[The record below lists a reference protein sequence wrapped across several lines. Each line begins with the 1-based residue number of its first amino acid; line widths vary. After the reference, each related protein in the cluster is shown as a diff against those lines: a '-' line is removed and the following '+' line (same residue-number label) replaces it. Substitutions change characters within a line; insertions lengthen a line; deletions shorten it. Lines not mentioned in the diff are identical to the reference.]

1 VNLRSV
7 IRYLLFGIPVAF
19 SCGCGPKTPAAAESR
34 VEPKRVRAVRAEQLA
49 VEETVYATGSLAA
62 QDRAVLSAK
71 VPGRVESIRV
81 DLGSKVRKG
90 ELLAQIEKRD
100 FELRR
105 QQADAA
111 LAQARARLGIALTG
125 EEDQVEPEKTSVV
138 KEARAVFAEATKTRD
153 RTVKLREQ
161 GIMPEADVEAA
172 EAQYQVAANR
182 YEEALHE
189 AKNRMATLKQ
199 RQTELAMADQELK
212 DTEIRAPFDGVVEGR
227 QTGQGEF
234 LNIAIPVMTVVRVD
248 PIRMRL
254 EVAEKD
260 APRVRLG
267 QKVLLRIEGSDQ
279 AREGAI
285 SRLSPVIS
293 AGNRMLVAEADF
305 PNPDGALRPGSFAKA
320 DIVVNDHSPGLF
332 IPKSSVITFAGM
344 QKVFVV
350 DHGKAVEKEVSLK
363 RQKGQHVEI
372 ISGLKPGDLVVIEPG
387 GLRSGQ
393 AVELSGGQS

>member
-1 VNLRSV
+1 MQQ
-7 IRYLLFGIPVAF
+7 
-19 SCGCGPKTPAAAESR
+19 T
-34 VEPKRVRAVRAEQLA
+34 A
-49 VEETVYATGSLAA
+49 VEETVYATGALAA
-62 QDRAVLSAK
+62 QDRAALSAK

-81 DLGSKVRKG
+81 DLGSKVKKG

-105 QQADAA
+105 LQADAA

-125 EEDQVEPEKTSVV
+125 EEDEVEPEKTSVV
-138 KEARAVFAEATKTRD
+138 KEARAVFAEATKTRQ
-153 RTVKLREQ
+153 RTMKLREQ

-182 YEEALHE
+182 LEEAMQE

-199 RQTELAMADQELK
+199 RQAELAMAEQELK
-212 DTEIRAPFDGVVEGR
+212 DAEIRAPFDGVVESR
-227 QTGQGEF
+227 QTSQGEF
-234 LNIAIPVMTVVRVD
+234 LNVGIHVLTVVRID

-254 EVAEKD
+254 EIAEKD
-260 APRVRLG
+260 ASRIRAG
-267 QKVLLRIEGSDQ
+267 QRVLLRLEGSDQ
-279 AREGAI
+279 AREGTI

-305 PNPDGALRPGSFAKA
+305 QNPDGALRPGSFAKA

-332 IPKSSVITFAGM
+332 IPKSSIITFAGM
-344 QKVFVV
+344 QKVFLVE
-350 DHGKAVEKEVSLK
+350 HGKAVEKEVSLK
-363 RQKGQHVEI
+363 RQKGEDVEI
-372 ISGLKPGDLVVIEPG
+372 AHGVKSGDMVVVDPG
-387 GLRSGQ
+387 GLRNGQ

>member
-1 VNLRSV
+1 
-7 IRYLLFGIPVAF
+7 
-19 SCGCGPKTPAAAESR
+19 
-34 VEPKRVRAVRAEQLA
+34 
-49 VEETVYATGSLAA
+49 
-62 QDRAVLSAK
+62 
-71 VPGRVESIRV
+71 
-81 DLGSKVRKG
+81 
-90 ELLAQIEKRD
+90 
-100 FELRR
+100 
-105 QQADAA
+105 
-111 LAQARARLGIALTG
+111 
-125 EEDQVEPEKTSVV
+125 
-138 KEARAVFAEATKTRD
+138 
-153 RTVKLREQ
+153 
-161 GIMPEADVEAA
+161 
-172 EAQYQVAANR
+172 
-182 YEEALHE
+182 
-189 AKNRMATLKQ
+189 
-199 RQTELAMADQELK
+199 
-212 DTEIRAPFDGVVEGR
+212 
-227 QTGQGEF
+227 
-234 LNIAIPVMTVVRVD
+234 MTVVRVD